1 MPIQILSGL
10 QKGLHTDALLSQLL
24 KDRGVPR
31 DYSYTHIMPPVAVSK
46 VSDLVGS
53 IDVGNE
59 LQLYDGT
66 VGRDGLAERVAFNVG
81 AQLRYV
87 LQEFGF
93 EALIRN
99 FAKQM
104 SDDIFDYAARQGQ
117 YPYDRMRMRIEYG
130 VVNQTC
136 RVAGNF
142 PASNETLSAARKWS
156 NYGSADSNPI
166 NDLLVWCTFVR
177 EESGREISGVFMS
190 YPVWRTLQLHPTTL
204 ARLDVTGNR
213 VMTKKILS
221 EILEVPEDKIYISR
235 NGLYNAARR
244 GRPKSL
250 KYFWGSDVF
259 VCAAEDP
266 SRNEYG
272 FGHLYHFGASGEDPI
287 LSFRYPEY
295 RALGGGE
302 VVQVAALIHP
312 LVEVPEAA
320 YLAKSVVDTS
330 LTIYGGKLD

>member
-1 MPIQILSGL
+1 MPVQILTGL
-10 QKGLHTDALLSQLL
+10 QKGLHTDALLGQLL

-31 DYSYTHIMPPVAVSK
+31 DFSYPHIMPAVGVTK
-46 VSDLVGS
+46 LTDLVGS
-53 IDVGNE
+53 IDVANQ
-59 LQLYDGT
+59 LQLFDGG
-66 VGRDGLAERVAFNVG
+66 VGHDGLPERVSFNVG

-104 SDDIFDYAARQGQ
+104 SDDIFEYSARQGQ
-117 YPYDRMRMRIEYG
+117 YPYDRMKMRIEFG

-136 RVAGNF
+136 RVASNF
-142 PASNETLSAARKWS
+142 PTSNETLAAPRKWS
-156 NYGSADSNPI
+156 AYGSADSNPL
-166 NDLLVWCTFVR
+166 NDLITWCTFVR

-190 YPVWRTLQLHPTTL
+190 YPVWRTMQLHPATL
-204 ARLDVTGNR
+204 ARMDVTGNR
-213 VMTKKILS
+213 VLTKKILA
-221 EILEVPEDKIYISR
+221 EILEIPEDKIYVSR

-244 GRPKSL
+244 GKAKSL

-259 VCAAEDP
+259 VCAAEEP

-272 FGHLYHFGASGEDPI
+272 FGHLYHYGGSGDDPI
-287 LSFRYPEY
+287 LAFRYPEY

-320 YLAKSVVDTS
+320 YLAKAVVDTS
-330 LTIYGGKLD
+330 LSIYGGKLD